1 MKVAIVHDW
10 LNQRGG
16 AESVLEALV
25 EMYPQAPIYTSIYW
39 PQAMPEAYRSWDI
52 RTSFMDRL
60 PLVKKYHQ
68 PFLPLYPLA
77 FEQFD
82 LRGYD
87 LVISNKS
94 AFCHGVITAPETLH
108 ICYCLTPTRFLWDYA
123 GYVQR
128 EGLGK
133 LARWALPPF
142 LNYLRLW
149 DKAAAD
155 RVDHFAAISQ
165 AVRQRIQKFYR
176 RQAAVIHP
184 PVDTT
189 GYVPAEGSD
198 DYFLI
203 VSRLIPYKRI
213 DLAVQAFNQLGLPLV
228 IVGDGRDR
236 ASLQEMA
243 KPNIQFLGRVPDEE
257 MRQLL
262 ARCRAFIF
270 PGLEDF
276 GIAPVEAQ
284 AAGRP
289 VIAFGGGGALDTVVE
304 GVTGTFFH
312 EQSPQALAEAV
323 RSFDEARY
331 DPAVI
336 REHAERFDTAV
347 FKQQLRQ
354 FIEEN
359 MNYANNIKNVIRKT

>member
-1 MKVAIVHDW
+1 M
-10 LNQRGG
+10 
-16 AESVLEALV
+16 
-25 EMYPQAPIYTSIYW
+25 
-39 PQAMPEAYRSWDI
+39 
-52 RTSFMDRL
+52 
-60 PLVKKYHQ
+60 
-68 PFLPLYPLA
+68 
-77 FEQFD
+77 
-82 LRGYD
+82 
-87 LVISNKS
+87 
-94 AFCHGVITAPETLH
+94 
-108 ICYCLTPTRFLWDYA
+108 
-123 GYVQR
+123 
-128 EGLGK
+128 
-133 LARWALPPF
+133 
-142 LNYLRLW
+142 
-149 DKAAAD
+149 
-155 RVDHFAAISQ
+155 DHFAAISQ

-189 GYVPAEGSD
+189 RYVPAEGSD

-236 ASLQEMA
+236 ASLQAMA

-257 MRQLL
+257 MRQLM

-289 VIAFGGGGALDTVVE
+289 VIAFAGGGALDTVVE

-323 RSFDEARY
+323 RSFDDTRY

-354 FIEEN
+354 FIQEK
-359 MNYANNIKNVIRKT
+359 ANHVNDMQNVMRKT